1 MFTKPGW
8 YTVAMFNVT
17 PDDYTRVDIYGSTT
31 IGEYY
36 SLYGGDYALIH
47 VTEADDLAALLK
59 MYRAEKAAEAKAYFD
74 SFHDYDFTAEGYA
87 ALRLST
93 RP

>member
-47 VTEADDLAALLK
+47 VTEADDTAELLK
-59 MYRAEKAAEAKAYFD
+59 QYRAELDAAGK
-74 SFHDYDFTAEGYA
+74 
-87 ALRLST
+87 
-93 RP
+93 